1 MHAHAY
7 GMRVSP
13 CDKLRKH
20 HARLRQ
26 ARRGLGCSSA
36 ANVHGY
42 DATLAPMGT
51 SREEQVLLS
60 RIVCTRVRARIAYNI
75 ASSIESGS
83 PCVWVADVILFYLF
97 IFFSFFTTR
106 RVFADASFGWE
117 EDSLIWKMSD
127 NLFSTIRNAN
137 TNVCTEF
144 E

>member
-1 MHAHAY
+1 
-7 GMRVSP
+7 MRVSL

-60 RIVCTRVRARIAYNI
+60 RIVCTRVRAHIAYNI
-75 ASSIESGS
+75 ASSIE
-83 PCVWVADVILFYLF
+83 PD
-97 IFFSFFTTR
+97 T
-106 RVFADASFGWE
+106 SFGRE
-117 EDSLIWKMSD
+117 EDSPIGKVSD
-127 NLFSTIRNAN
+127 NLFSAIRNTN
-137 TNVCTEF
+137 TNVEF